1 MKNIFFRNL
10 RVSVISQFLSIAL
23 GLIRAT
29 IIPFYLGVTEF
40 GYWQI
45 YVLYVGLIGILSL
58 GYIDGIYL
66 NYGNFSAADL
76 PLNRLRS
83 SLLIY
88 VAVMLIITLVLYF
101 FIDILVFDVF
111 KKSALYYSLVNIV
124 LIGLTSYIYIVLQV
138 TNQIATYS
146 KYVVIDKLFFILFL
160 PLLFIFGYFSFQSLM
175 VLDIV
180 SRFLLLLFLLFNF
193 KVYFFGAVDSFYS
206 GVREYL
212 TNINDGIKLMIANM
226 AGMIIL
232 VIGRIYVESNFSIE
246 DFSVYSFGISI
257 TNLFLIAIGSIG
269 VVLYPTIKRIE
280 FSRYKILF
288 DGMNQIAGALLFSAL
303 LFFYPTYYFVSEY
316 MIEYAKVLPFLN
328 LLFIICALE
337 GKMQIVLNTFYK
349 CMRRER
355 AMIKANI
362 FTVIFTVILFEVS
375 SRVFDTVYFVVCS
388 IAVAMFY
395 RVTSSTFYFRR
406 ELGLKMKFMNL
417 DIFLVLSFY
426 LLTEL
431 LPILLSFYLFG
442 FLSLFSIFIV
452 YRKYRTGIISFG

>member
-1 MKNIFFRNL
+1 M
-10 RVSVISQFLSIAL
+10 LSIVL

-66 NYGNFSAADL
+66 NYGNFSEADL

-88 VAVMLIITLVLYF
+88 VAVMILITLVLYF
-101 FIDILVFDVF
+101 LIGILGFDDS
-111 KKSALYYSLVNIV
+111 KTSALYYSLINIV
-124 LIGLTSYIYIVLQV
+124 LIGLASYIYIVLQV
-138 TNQIATYS
+138 TNQIASYS
-146 KYVVIDKLFFILFL
+146 KYVVIDKLVFILFL
-160 PLLFIFGYFSFQSLM
+160 PSLFYFGYFSFQSLM

-180 SRFLLLLFLLFNF
+180 SRLLLLLFLLFKF

-206 GVREYL
+206 GIREYL
-212 TNINDGIKLMIANM
+212 ANINDGIKLMIANM
-226 AGMIIL
+226 AGMIII
-232 VIGRIYVESNFSIE
+232 VIGRIYVEGNFPLE
-246 DFSVYSFGISI
+246 DFSVYSFGVSI

-269 VVLYPTIKRIE
+269 IVLYPTIKRIE
-280 FSRYKILF
+280 SSRYKILF
-288 DGMNQIAGALLFSAL
+288 DGMDQITGAVVFSAL
-303 LFFYPTYYFVSEY
+303 LFYYPTYYFVSEY
-316 MIEYAKVLPFLN
+316 MIEYVKVLPFLN

-362 FTVIFTVILFEVS
+362 FTVILTVIMFEVS
-375 SRVFDTVYFVVCS
+375 SRVFDTVYFVVFS
-388 IAVAMFY
+388 ITVAMFY
-395 RVTSSTFYFRR
+395 RVTSSTLYFRD
-406 ELGLKMKFMNL
+406 ELGLKKKFINL
-417 DIFLVLSFY
+417 DIYLVLSFF
-426 LLTEL
+426 LFTEL

-442 FLSLFSIFIV
+442 CLSLFSIFIV
-452 YRKYRTGIISFG
+452 YRKYRSGVISFG